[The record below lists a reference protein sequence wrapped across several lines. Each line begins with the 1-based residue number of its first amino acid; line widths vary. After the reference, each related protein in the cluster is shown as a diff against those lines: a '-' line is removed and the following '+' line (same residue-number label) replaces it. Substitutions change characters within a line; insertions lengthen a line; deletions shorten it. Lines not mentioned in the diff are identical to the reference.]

1 MIRQSEL
8 AQRLAD
14 KHNIG
19 KRNVSDFLNSFID
32 VIRENL
38 ASDGS
43 VKIKGLGTFKVVKV
57 KDRESVNVNTGER
70 YIIYGHERLSFTP
83 DSLMK
88 ELVNRPFSQFDTV
101 ELNDGV
107 VFEDIEEDK
116 TEDVDETPID
126 DFADESDENVSPIDE
141 DIETE
146 SEEIQAEND
155 NETVV
160 YNLVG
165 TEDEGRQVEE
175 TADEAV
181 VIGNDTDN
189 ESEAE
194 VQPATEETENT
205 VVDSR
210 TDEKSDDNSDCVDEA
225 VDTLAVPLAD
235 SHNVDV
241 SAEESADDDPMS
253 AADDNPTGNF
263 WNMRKA
269 LMLSMLTLVVGLCA
283 GYGLGRYLF
292 PKSPAV
298 IYVAEDSTLQDSLKE
313 ETKEKAAAVVPEK
326 DTAKVVSQVKEKP
339 DTVAAEKSKQSEY
352 EAKYAEI
359 RYGAYNI
366 EGVDQ
371 TVTVRKGQTLASIS
385 RSYLGPDMMC
395 YMVAINDG
403 ISEVKEGQ
411 TVKIPKLRLKQHL
424 RKKK

>member
-38 ASDGS
+38 ASEGS

-165 TEDEGRQVEE
+165 TEDKGRQVEE
-175 TADEAV
+175 TADEEV

-189 ESEAE
+189 ESEKE

-210 TDEKSDDNSDCVDEA
+210 TDEKSDDNSDSVDEA

-241 SAEESADDDPMS
+241 SAEESADDDPMA

-313 ETKEKAAAVVPEK
+313 ETKEKAAAVVSEK
-326 DTAKVVSQVKEKP
+326 DTAKVVSHVKEKP

>member
-175 TADEAV
+175 TADEEV

-189 ESEAE
+189 ESEKE
-194 VQPATEETENT
+194 VQPATAETENT

-210 TDEKSDDNSDCVDEA
+210 TDEKIDDNSDCVDEA

>member
-146 SEEIQAEND
+146 SVEIQAEND

-165 TEDEGRQVEE
+165 TEDKGRQVEE

-181 VIGNDTDN
+181 VIGNDTDK

-194 VQPATEETENT
+194 VQPATAETENT

-225 VDTLAVPLAD
+225 VDTIAVPLAD

-339 DTVAAEKSKQSEY
+339 DTMAAEKSKQSEY

>member
-126 DFADESDENVSPIDE
+126 DFADESDENISPIDE

-165 TEDEGRQVEE
+165 TEDKGRQVEE

-189 ESEAE
+189 ESEKE
-194 VQPATEETENT
+194 VQPATAETENT

-210 TDEKSDDNSDCVDEA
+210 TDEKSDDNSDSVDEA

-253 AADDNPTGNF
+253 AADDNPTDNF

-313 ETKEKAAAVVPEK
+313 ETKEKAAAVVPEN

>member
-38 ASDGS
+38 ASEGS

-175 TADEAV
+175 TADEEV

-241 SAEESADDDPMS
+241 SAEESADDDPMA

-269 LMLSMLTLVVGLCA
+269 LMLSMLTLVVGLCV

-313 ETKEKAAAVVPEK
+313 ETKEKAAAVLPEK
-326 DTAKVVSQVKEKP
+326 DTAKVV
-339 DTVAAEKSKQSEY
+339 
-352 EAKYAEI
+352 
-359 RYGAYNI
+359 
-366 EGVDQ
+366 
-371 TVTVRKGQTLASIS
+371 
-385 RSYLGPDMMC
+385 
-395 YMVAINDG
+395 
-403 ISEVKEGQ
+403 
-411 TVKIPKLRLKQHL
+411 
-424 RKKK
+424 

>member
-175 TADEAV
+175 TADEEV

>member
-43 VKIKGLGTFKVVKV
+43 VKIKGLGTFKVVNV

-165 TEDEGRQVEE
+165 TEDEGHQVEE
-175 TADEAV
+175 TADEEV

-189 ESEAE
+189 ESEVE
-194 VQPATEETENT
+194 VQPATAETENT

-210 TDEKSDDNSDCVDEA
+210 TDEKSDDNSDSVDEA

>member
-165 TEDEGRQVEE
+165 TEDEGHQVEE
-175 TADEAV
+175 TADEEV

-189 ESEAE
+189 ESEVE
-194 VQPATEETENT
+194 VQPATAETENT

-210 TDEKSDDNSDCVDEA
+210 TDEKSDDNSDSVDEA

>member
-165 TEDEGRQVEE
+165 TEDKGRQVEE

-181 VIGNDTDN
+181 VIGNETDN

-210 TDEKSDDNSDCVDEA
+210 TDEKSDDNSDSVDEA

>member
-1 MIRQSEL
+1 MIRQSDL
-8 AQRLAD
+8 TQRLAD

-43 VKIKGLGTFKVVKV
+43 VKIKGLGTFKVVNV

-155 NETVV
+155 NESVV

-175 TADEAV
+175 TADEEV

-189 ESEAE
+189 ESEKE
-194 VQPATEETENT
+194 VQPATAETENT

-210 TDEKSDDNSDCVDEA
+210 TDEKSDDNSDSVDEA

-241 SAEESADDDPMS
+241 STEESADDDPMS

-371 TVTVRKGQTLASIS
+371 TITVRKGQTLASIS

>member
-116 TEDVDETPID
+116 TEDIDETPID
-126 DFADESDENVSPIDE
+126 DFVGESDENVSPIDE

-165 TEDEGRQVEE
+165 TEDKGRQVEE
-175 TADEAV
+175 TADEEV

-189 ESEAE
+189 ESEKE
-194 VQPATEETENT
+194 VQPATAETENT

>member
-116 TEDVDETPID
+116 TEDIDETPID

-165 TEDEGRQVEE
+165 TEDKGRQVEE
-175 TADEAV
+175 TADEEV

-189 ESEAE
+189 ESEKE

-210 TDEKSDDNSDCVDEA
+210 TDEKSDDNSDSVDEA

-313 ETKEKAAAVVPEK
+313 ETKEKAAAVLPEK

>member
-38 ASDGS
+38 ASEGS

-116 TEDVDETPID
+116 TEDVDETSID

-189 ESEAE
+189 ESEKE
-194 VQPATEETENT
+194 VQPATAETENT

-210 TDEKSDDNSDCVDEA
+210 TDEKSDDNSDCVDES

>member
-189 ESEAE
+189 ESEKE

-241 SAEESADDDPMS
+241 SAEESADDDPMT
-253 AADDNPTGNF
+253 AADDNPTDNF

>member
-126 DFADESDENVSPIDE
+126 DFADESDVNVSPIDE

-165 TEDEGRQVEE
+165 TEDKGRQVEE

-194 VQPATEETENT
+194 VQPATAETENT

>member
-116 TEDVDETPID
+116 TEDIDETPID

-175 TADEAV
+175 TADEEV

-189 ESEAE
+189 ESEKE

-210 TDEKSDDNSDCVDEA
+210 TDEKSDDNSDSVDEA

>member
-38 ASDGS
+38 ASEGS

-116 TEDVDETPID
+116 TEDVDETSID

-146 SEEIQAEND
+146 SEEIHAEND

-194 VQPATEETENT
+194 VQPATAETENT

-210 TDEKSDDNSDCVDEA
+210 TDEKSDDNSDSVDEA

>member
-165 TEDEGRQVEE
+165 TEDKGRQVEE

-194 VQPATEETENT
+194 VQPATEEIGNT

-269 LMLSMLTLVVGLCA
+269 LMLSMLMLVVGLCA

>member
-165 TEDEGRQVEE
+165 TEDKGRQVEE

-194 VQPATEETENT
+194 VQPATAETENT

-210 TDEKSDDNSDCVDEA
+210 TDEKSDDNSDSVDEA

-241 SAEESADDDPMS
+241 SAEESADDDPMA

-269 LMLSMLTLVVGLCA
+269 LMLSMLTLVVGLCV

-292 PKSPAV
+292 PKSPGV

>member
-38 ASDGS
+38 ASEGS

-165 TEDEGRQVEE
+165 TEDKGRQVEE

-189 ESEAE
+189 ENEEE

-210 TDEKSDDNSDCVDEA
+210 TDEKSDDNSDSVDEA

-241 SAEESADDDPMS
+241 SAEESADDDPMA

-326 DTAKVVSQVKEKP
+326 NTAKVVSQVKEKP
-339 DTVAAEKSKQSEY
+339 DTVSAEKSKQSEY

>member
-38 ASDGS
+38 ASEGS

-116 TEDVDETPID
+116 TEDIDETPID

-165 TEDEGRQVEE
+165 TEDEGHQVEE

-189 ESEAE
+189 ESEKK

-210 TDEKSDDNSDCVDEA
+210 TDEKSDDNSDSVDEA

-269 LMLSMLTLVVGLCA
+269 LMLSMLTLFVGLCV

>member
-165 TEDEGRQVEE
+165 TEDKGRQVEE
-175 TADEAV
+175 TADEEV

-210 TDEKSDDNSDCVDEA
+210 TDEKIDDNSDCVDEA

-263 WNMRKA
+263 WNMRNA

-298 IYVAEDSTLQDSLKE
+298 IYIAEDSTLQDSLKE

-326 DTAKVVSQVKEKP
+326 DIAKVVSQVKEKP
-339 DTVAAEKSKQSEY
+339 DTVSAEKSKQSEY

-371 TVTVRKGQTLASIS
+371 TVTVKKGQTLASIS

-395 YMVAINDG
+395 YIVAINDG

>member
-38 ASDGS
+38 ASEGS

-57 KDRESVNVNTGER
+57 KDRESVNVDTGER

-116 TEDVDETPID
+116 TEDIDETPID

-165 TEDEGRQVEE
+165 TEDEGHQVEE

-189 ESEAE
+189 ESEKE
-194 VQPATEETENT
+194 VQPATAETENT

-210 TDEKSDDNSDCVDEA
+210 TDEKSDDNSDSVDEA

>member
-116 TEDVDETPID
+116 TEDIDETPID

-165 TEDEGRQVEE
+165 TEDKGRQVEE
-175 TADEAV
+175 TADEEV

-189 ESEAE
+189 ESEKE

-210 TDEKSDDNSDCVDEA
+210 TDEKSDDNSDSVDEA

>member
-175 TADEAV
+175 TADEEV

-189 ESEAE
+189 ESEKE
-194 VQPATEETENT
+194 VQPATAETENT

-210 TDEKSDDNSDCVDEA
+210 TDEKIDDNSDSVDEA

-241 SAEESADDDPMS
+241 SAEESADDDPMA

>member
-38 ASDGS
+38 ASEGS

-116 TEDVDETPID
+116 TEDVDEMPID

-175 TADEAV
+175 TADEEV

-194 VQPATEETENT
+194 VQPATAETENT

-210 TDEKSDDNSDCVDEA
+210 TDEKIDDNSDCVDEA

-241 SAEESADDDPMS
+241 SAEESADDDPMA

-339 DTVAAEKSKQSEY
+339 DTMAAEKSKQSEY

>member
-19 KRNVSDFLNSFID
+19 KRNVYDFLNSFID

-165 TEDEGRQVEE
+165 TEDKGRQVEE

-210 TDEKSDDNSDCVDEA
+210 TDEKIDDNSDSVDEA

>member
-38 ASDGS
+38 AYDGS

-175 TADEAV
+175 TADEEV

-189 ESEAE
+189 ESEKE
-194 VQPATEETENT
+194 VQPATAETENT

-210 TDEKSDDNSDCVDEA
+210 TDEKIDDNSDCVDEA

-411 TVKIPKLRLKQHL
+411 TVKIPKLRMKQHL

>member
-189 ESEAE
+189 ENEEE

-210 TDEKSDDNSDCVDEA
+210 TDKKIDDNSDCVDEA
-225 VDTLAVPLAD
+225 VDTIAVPLAD

-313 ETKEKAAAVVPEK
+313 ETKEKAAAVMPEK

>member
-116 TEDVDETPID
+116 TEDIDETPID

-175 TADEAV
+175 TADEEV

-189 ESEAE
+189 ESEKE
-194 VQPATEETENT
+194 VQPATAETENT

-210 TDEKSDDNSDCVDEA
+210 TDEKIDDNSDCVDEA

-241 SAEESADDDPMS
+241 SAEESADDDPMA

>member
-175 TADEAV
+175 TADEEV

-189 ESEAE
+189 ENEEE

-210 TDEKSDDNSDCVDEA
+210 TDEKSDDNSDSVDEA

-339 DTVAAEKSKQSEY
+339 DTMAAEKSKQSEY

>member
-116 TEDVDETPID
+116 TEDIDETPID

-165 TEDEGRQVEE
+165 TEDKGRQVEE
-175 TADEAV
+175 TADEEV

-210 TDEKSDDNSDCVDEA
+210 TDEKSDDNSDSVDEA

-241 SAEESADDDPMS
+241 SAEESADDDPMA
-253 AADDNPTGNF
+253 AADDNPTDNF

-269 LMLSMLTLVVGLCA
+269 LMLSMLTLVVGLCV

-411 TVKIPKLRLKQHL
+411 RVKIPKLRLKQHL

>member
-116 TEDVDETPID
+116 TEDVDETLID

-175 TADEAV
+175 TADEEV

-189 ESEAE
+189 ESEKE
-194 VQPATEETENT
+194 VQPATEETGNT

-210 TDEKSDDNSDCVDEA
+210 TDEKIDENSDCVDEA

-424 RKKK
+424 RKNK

>member
-181 VIGNDTDN
+181 VIGN
-189 ESEAE
+189 
-194 VQPATEETENT
+194 ETENT

-241 SAEESADDDPMS
+241 SAEESADDDPMT
-253 AADDNPTGNF
+253 AADDNPTDNF

-269 LMLSMLTLVVGLCA
+269 LMLSMLTLVVGLCV

>member
-165 TEDEGRQVEE
+165 TEDEGHQVEE
-175 TADEAV
+175 TADEEV
-181 VIGNDTDN
+181 FIGNDTDN
-189 ESEAE
+189 ESEVE
-194 VQPATEETENT
+194 VQPATAETENT

-210 TDEKSDDNSDCVDEA
+210 TDEKSDDNSDSVDEA

>member
-19 KRNVSDFLNSFID
+19 KKNVSDFLNSFID

-107 VFEDIEEDK
+107 VFDDIEETKSEDIDEMSIDDITDETDDNVAAADEEVVAE
-116 TEDVDETPID
+116 TEDVQAED
-126 DFADESDENVSPIDE
+126 DKDTIVYNVVGATDE
-141 DIETE
+141 DSHAEETVAEDVAPENDDDTE
-146 SEEIQAEND
+146 SESEGQSLTTEAESSVDDIHADEDND
-155 NETVV
+155 DKAVS
-160 YNLVG
+160 
-165 TEDEGRQVEE
+165 VE
-175 TADEAV
+175 EAV
-181 VIGNDTDN
+181 V
-189 ESEAE
+189 
-194 VQPATEETENT
+194 PA
-205 VVDSR
+205 V
-210 TDEKSDDNSDCVDEA
+210 
-225 VDTLAVPLAD
+225 VPLAD
-235 SHNVDV
+235 GQKVDDG
-241 SAEESADDDPMS
+241 ADKRGDADPIS
-253 AADDNPTGNF
+253 ETGETATGNY

-283 GYGLGRYLF
+283 GYGIGRYLF

-298 IYVAEDSTLQDSLKE
+298 IYVAEDTMQQDSLKE
-313 ETKEKAAAVVPEK
+313 ETKEKVAAVKPEK
-326 DTAKVVSQVKEKP
+326 DTAKVVNQAKAKP
-339 DTVAAEKSKQSEY
+339 DTIAADRSKQSEY

-371 TVTVRKGQTLASIS
+371 TITVRKGQTLASIS
-385 RSYLGPDMMC
+385 RTYLGPDMMC
-395 YMVAINDG
+395 YVVAINDG
-403 ISEVKEGQ
+403 IKEVKEGQ
-411 TVKIPKLRLKQHL
+411 TVKIPKLKLKQHL

>member
-126 DFADESDENVSPIDE
+126 DFADESDENISPIDE

-175 TADEAV
+175 TSDEAV

-189 ESEAE
+189 ESEKE
-194 VQPATEETENT
+194 VQPATAETENT
-205 VVDSR
+205 VADSR
-210 TDEKSDDNSDCVDEA
+210 TDEKSDDNSDSVDEA

-253 AADDNPTGNF
+253 AADDNPTDNF

>member
-146 SEEIQAEND
+146 SEEIQAVNV

-165 TEDEGRQVEE
+165 TEDKGRQVEE

-210 TDEKSDDNSDCVDEA
+210 TDEKIDDNSDSVDEA

>member
-165 TEDEGRQVEE
+165 TEDKGRQVEE

-194 VQPATEETENT
+194 VQPATVETENT

-210 TDEKSDDNSDCVDEA
+210 TDEKSDDNSDSVDEA

-253 AADDNPTGNF
+253 AADDNPTDNF

>member
-116 TEDVDETPID
+116 TEDVDEPPID

-165 TEDEGRQVEE
+165 TEDKGRQVEE

-189 ESEAE
+189 ESEKE
-194 VQPATEETENT
+194 VQPETAETENT

-210 TDEKSDDNSDCVDEA
+210 TDEKSDDNSDSVDEA